1 MLDGGKKKKTLP
13 KNVKPQ
19 ALSHIDGFVVK
30 ILGLCSENFKGGILH
45 KEVSRQGYS
54 KYLTK
59 TNTTKD
65 LILTQVS
72 KNFHI

>member
-1 MLDGGKKKKTLP
+1 M
-13 KNVKPQ
+13 KPQ

-30 ILGLCSENFKGGILH
+30 ILGLHSENFKGGILH

-59 TNTTKD
+59 NQHKWGLNSD
-65 LILTQVS
+65 IGL
-72 KNFHI
+72 KEFPHIKFQEKRSR

>member
-1 MLDGGKKKKTLP
+1 M
-13 KNVKPQ
+13 KPQ

-45 KEVSRQGYS
+45 KEVSRKGYS

-59 TNTTKD
+59 TNTTED
-65 LILTQVS
+65 LIPT
-72 KNFHI
+72 